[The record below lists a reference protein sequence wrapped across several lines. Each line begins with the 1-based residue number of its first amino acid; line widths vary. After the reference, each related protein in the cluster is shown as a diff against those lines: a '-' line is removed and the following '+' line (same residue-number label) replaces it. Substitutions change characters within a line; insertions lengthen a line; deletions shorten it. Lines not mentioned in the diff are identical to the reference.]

1 MHSGERDAI
10 HIDQLELFARIG
22 VTDTERANPQR
33 LTVSITIWPK
43 EQFDFLNDDLTRT
56 IDYST
61 VSMAIRE
68 FATTRSDK
76 LIETLAVAL
85 AEQLLRRFPI
95 QQVRLDLRKF
105 VLPDANYAAAIVT
118 RSTSIG

>member
-56 IDYST
+56 IDYSAAC
-61 VSMAIRE
+61 VAIRE
-68 FATTRSDK
+68 FAAARSDK
-76 LIETLAVAL
+76 LIETLAAAL
-85 AEQLLRRFPI
+85 AEHLLRRFPI

-105 VLPDANYAAAIVT
+105 VLADANYAAAIIT

>member
-1 MHSGERDAI
+1 VHSGERDAI

>member
-1 MHSGERDAI
+1 VHSSERDAI

-22 VTDTERANPQR
+22 VTDAERANPQR
-33 LTVSITIWPK
+33 LTASITIWPK

-56 IDYST
+56 IDYSAAC
-61 VSMAIRE
+61 VAIRE
-68 FATTRSDK
+68 FAAARSDK
-76 LIETLAVAL
+76 LIETLAAAL
-85 AEQLLRRFPI
+85 AEHLLRRFPI

-105 VLPDANYAAAIVT
+105 VLADANYAAAIIT